1 MEPFP
6 FDLLLNYKMENCSIK
21 PPANFSLLSEVIAEK
36 FDLKISNIFYV
47 NESGQETL
55 IKDDND
61 YAQLLCDTCDNGVT
75 EIEIVI
81 KSNEDMSQKR
91 KRSLRK
97 RSTLKDTT
105 EFSIIPKAMNGTYN
119 SNDADEDDDEGGVE
133 YGNVCDYDYYGDTRN
148 RKAMADEGWTNKCTN
163 KKNLRRIDYIKE
175 KKEMRRMEQLERE
188 QQDKDND
195 DIDEVYEEER
205 RNKGKRKLKC
215 NNKDNTNDDMSVD
228 DDNDNGKKKK
238 GKKKK
243 GKH

>member
-47 NESGQETL
+47 NENGQETL

-61 YAQLLCDTCDNGVT
+61 YAQLIGDTCDKGVT
-75 EIEIVI
+75 EVEIVI

-97 RSTLKDTT
+97 RSTLKDTS
-105 EFSIIPKAMNGTYN
+105 EFSIVPKAMNGAYN
-119 SNDADEDDDEGGVE
+119 SDEEDDDEGGAE
-133 YGNVCDYDYYGDTRN
+133 HANVCDYDYYGDTRN
-148 RKAMADEGWTNKCTN
+148 RKAMVDEGWTNKSTN
-163 KKNLRRIDYIKE
+163 KKNLRRIEYIKE
-175 KKEMRRMEQLERE
+175 KKEMQRMEQLERE
-188 QQDKDND
+188 QKGND
-195 DIDEVYEEER
+195 DDTDEVYEEER
-205 RNKGKRKLKC
+205 RNKGKRKLKS
-215 NNKDNTNDDMSVD
+215 KTKAQDNANDEMSVD
-228 DDNDNGKKKK
+228 DDNDGKKKK

>member
-47 NESGQETL
+47 NENGQETL

-61 YAQLLCDTCDNGVT
+61 YAQLLGESCDNGVT

-119 SNDADEDDDEGGVE
+119 SNEDEDDEDEGGAE
-133 YGNVCDYDYYGDTRN
+133 HGNVCDYDYYGDTRN

-163 KKNLRRIDYIKE
+163 KKNLRRIEYIKE

-188 QQDKDND
+188 KQDNDD
-195 DIDEVYEEER
+195 DIDEVYEEEK

-215 NNKDNTNDDMSVD
+215 NNKDNTNDEMSID